1 MSWTYESLQEEAKKY
16 KTRKEFA
23 QKNRSAYQSATGRGY
38 LDEICSHMTP
48 TKKVWTKD
56 EVLKEARKYNTYPR
70 FHNKAAAAAIT
81 AKREG
86 WLDEACAH
94 MSKSRR

>member
-1 MSWTYESLQEEAKKY
+1 MPWVM
-16 KTRKEFA
+16 KTSQSRRRNTKPVKFA

-56 EVLKEARKYNTYPR
+56 EVLKEAVSTTPTRVFIIKRLPQLLLRKER
-70 FHNKAAAAAIT
+70 LV
-81 AKREG
+81 R
-86 WLDEACAH
+86 
-94 MSKSRR
+94 